1 MFMDMMQHQYGTKLV
16 QAFSIYKFVKNA
28 PCSGR
33 PITGKVDEIM
43 EKIEQDRHIK
53 VAVQFTLKVLKH
65 HFILV
70 VYQILN
76 KDKRWS

>member
-1 MFMDMMQHQYGTKLV
+1 MDMMQHQYGTKLV

-53 VAVQFTLKVLKH
+53 SRFNLRLKCLSIISSLL
-65 HFILV
+65 FIK
-70 VYQILN
+70 Y
-76 KDKRWS
+76 